1 MELWLRRFCA
11 CAKGHKERREEEC
24 KNSFH
29 TKFLWIKD
37 TKISTKSVSLQ
48 RKIMW
53 VLLAIISGC
62 LLGFYD
68 IAKKVSVREN
78 NVFGVLMCS
87 NIVSACMFLPF
98 VLNSLFG
105 WGWFEGTPFDIP
117 RGSGVDHLKM
127 VVKALIVLSSWICSF
142 SGLKTVPLSVYG
154 PINASRPVFVL
165 LGGILLFGERLNAW
179 QWAGVTVA
187 ILSLYLLSMVS
198 KKGEGLD
205 FRKSRGILLVAL
217 GTVLGAC
224 SALYDKYLMLDM
236 DRVFVQSWFSLYSAV
251 IMTGVFAVAA
261 SVAGA
266 VGPGA
271 AGGAAAGGPG
281 AVAAGQGAACGAV
294 ACGAVAS
301 GAVAGGAVG
310 TVERKR
316 WTKFQWRWSI
326 VLIGVFVSLADFA
339 YYNALAQTDSMISI
353 VSMIRRGSV
362 IVSFA
367 CAAVMLREKNMK
379 AKSLDLLLLLVS
391 MVLLCVGSWR

>member
-1 MELWLRRFCA
+1 MYLCSA
-11 CAKGHKERREEEC
+11 
-24 KNSFH
+24 
-29 TKFLWIKD
+29 
-37 TKISTKSVSLQ
+37 
-48 RKIMW
+48 KIMW

-98 VLNSLFG
+98 ILNSLFG

-117 RGSGVDHLKM
+117 CGSGMDHLKM

-142 SGLKTVPLSVYG
+142 SGLKSVPLSVYG

-205 FRKSRGILLVAL
+205 FRKSQGILLVAL

-251 IMTGVFAVAA
+251 IMTCVFAVAA
-261 SVAGA
+261 GLAGA
-266 VGPGA
+266 ARP
-271 AGGAAAGGPG
+271 
-281 AVAAGQGAACGAV
+281 GAACGAAGVGEGHRV
-294 ACGAVAS
+294 ACGAAAS
-301 GAVAGGAVG
+301 GTAG

>member
-1 MELWLRRFCA
+1 
-11 CAKGHKERREEEC
+11 
-24 KNSFH
+24 
-29 TKFLWIKD
+29 
-37 TKISTKSVSLQ
+37 
-48 RKIMW
+48 MW

-98 VLNSLFG
+98 ILNSLFG

-142 SGLKTVPLSVYG
+142 SGLKSVPLSVYG

-224 SALYDKYLMLDM
+224 SALYDKFLMLDM

-261 SVAGA
+261 SVA
-266 VGPGA
+266 
-271 AGGAAAGGPG
+271 AGGGLRVDVAALRGGAGASRGQGGVPG
-281 AVAAGQGAACGAV
+281 GVAAGQG
-294 ACGAVAS
+294 
-301 GAVAGGAVG
+301 VAGGAAGPGAASGAAG

>member
-1 MELWLRRFCA
+1 
-11 CAKGHKERREEEC
+11 
-24 KNSFH
+24 
-29 TKFLWIKD
+29 
-37 TKISTKSVSLQ
+37 
-48 RKIMW
+48 MW

-117 RGSGVDHLKM
+117 CGSGVDHLKM

-142 SGLKTVPLSVYG
+142 SGLKSVPLSVYG

-261 SVAGA
+261 SVAG
-266 VGPGA
+266 
-271 AGGAAAGGPG
+271 
-281 AVAAGQGAACGAV
+281 
-294 ACGAVAS
+294 
-301 GAVAGGAVG
+301 

-379 AKSLDLLLLLVS
+379 AKSLDLLLLLLS

>member
-1 MELWLRRFCA
+1 
-11 CAKGHKERREEEC
+11 
-24 KNSFH
+24 
-29 TKFLWIKD
+29 
-37 TKISTKSVSLQ
+37 
-48 RKIMW
+48 MW

-117 RGSGVDHLKM
+117 CGSGVDHLKM

-142 SGLKTVPLSVYG
+142 SGLKSVPLSVYG

-266 VGPGA
+266 AGPGA
-271 AGGAAAGGPG
+271 AGGAVAVGPGVAGG
-281 AVAAGQGAACGAV
+281 AAAGQGAACGA
-294 ACGAVAS
+294 AAGAA
-301 GAVAGGAVG
+301 AGGAAG

-367 CAAVMLREKNMK
+367 CAAVMLHEKNMK
-379 AKSLDLLLLLVS
+379 AKSLDLLLLLAS

>member
-1 MELWLRRFCA
+1 
-11 CAKGHKERREEEC
+11 
-24 KNSFH
+24 
-29 TKFLWIKD
+29 
-37 TKISTKSVSLQ
+37 
-48 RKIMW
+48 MW

-117 RGSGVDHLKM
+117 CGSGVDHLKM

-142 SGLKTVPLSVYG
+142 SGLKSVPLSVYG

-251 IMTGVFAVAA
+251 IMTCVFAVAA
-261 SVAGA
+261 SVAGEGLRA
-266 VGPGA
+266 VAAGPGA
-271 AGGAAAGGPG
+271 AGG
-281 AVAAGQGAACGAV
+281 AVAAGQGAA
-294 ACGAVAS
+294 S
-301 GAVAGGAVG
+301 GAAG

-367 CAAVMLREKNMK
+367 CAAVMLHEKNMK

>member
-1 MELWLRRFCA
+1 
-11 CAKGHKERREEEC
+11 
-24 KNSFH
+24 
-29 TKFLWIKD
+29 
-37 TKISTKSVSLQ
+37 
-48 RKIMW
+48 MW

-105 WGWFEGTPFDIP
+105 WSWFEGTPFDIP
-117 RGSGVDHLKM
+117 CGSGVDHLKM

-142 SGLKTVPLSVYG
+142 SGLKSVPLSVYG

-224 SALYDKYLMLDM
+224 SALYDKFLMLDM

-251 IMTGVFAVAA
+251 IMTCVFAVAA

-266 VGPGA
+266 GGPGVACGTVASAAAGPGA
-271 AGGAAAGGPG
+271 ACGAWQAGAEQRGGAGARPG
-281 AVAAGQGAACGAV
+281 AVAAGQGV
-294 ACGAVAS
+294 ACGAAGQGAS
-301 GAVAGGAVG
+301 GTAG

-379 AKSLDLLLLLVS
+379 AKSLDLLLLLLS